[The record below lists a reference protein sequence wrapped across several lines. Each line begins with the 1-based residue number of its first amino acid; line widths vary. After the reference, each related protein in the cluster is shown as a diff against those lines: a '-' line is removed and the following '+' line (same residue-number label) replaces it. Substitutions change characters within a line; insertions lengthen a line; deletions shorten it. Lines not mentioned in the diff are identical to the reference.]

1 MDCEFISAVALSIL
15 HIVKRLIRFST
26 SGLFDNPSLR
36 LVTGRVLCTL
46 WSVKRGYQ
54 CRMKSTKLLKY
65 ILTILTNAA
74 AAHAVQDTTQTLIV
88 IVNFSST
95 KWKVIKEEKRD
106 FFHIFFSS
114 LRSTVCLMTF
124 SCSKNIMKIY
134 SSNRLWSVRYSRS
147 SLFSWISNKQKTE
160 NMKWKLSV
168 HNFFL
173 FCFVF
178 FSFFPFFSL
187 ILIPLSDD
195 VRLHSLRRRRP
206 DTSLNWLNSICMI
219 ISF

>member
-1 MDCEFISAVALSIL
+1 MQRELSASQT
-15 HIVKRLIRFST
+15 RT
-26 SGLFDNPSLR
+26 
-36 LVTGRVLCTL
+36 
-46 WSVKRGYQ
+46 
-54 CRMKSTKLLKY
+54 
-65 ILTILTNAA
+65 
-74 AAHAVQDTTQTLIV
+74 TLIV

-95 KWKVIKEEKRD
+95 KWKVIKEENRD

-147 SLFSWISNKQKTE
+147 SLFLWISNKQKTE

-173 FCFVF
+173 LCFVF
-178 FSFFPFFSL
+178 FFLPFFSL

-195 VRLHSLRRRRP
+195 VRLRWLRQRRP
-206 DTSLNWLNSICMI
+206 DTSLNWPNSICMI